1 MQNIAEEF
9 KTEIAR
15 ITVLYVQEIYNEVYL
30 DLEDDFLKEDLK
42 SYHDEAMSYAREPI
56 AQRTDELVEAL
67 RGDNCY
73 LRHLHSYITMFYPQK
88 LSRFYVSAR
97 NAITDTFTKRT
108 IHEDID
114 NVAENVRVWKEIF
127 NEIHFMRNF

>member
-15 ITVLYVQEIYNEVYL
+15 LIVLYVQEIYNEVYL

-42 SYHDEAMSYAREPI
+42 NYHDEAMSYAREPI
-56 AQRTDELVEAL
+56 VQRTDELVNAL
-67 RGDNCY
+67 RGNECY
-73 LRHLHSYITMFYPQK
+73 LRHLHSYITMYYPSK
-88 LSRFYVSAR
+88 LSRFYLLAR
-97 NAITDTFTKRT
+97 NAITDTFTKQT
-108 IHEDID
+108 IHDSVADI
-114 NVAENVRVWKEIF
+114 VENVRVWKSIF

>member
-15 ITVLYVQEIYNEVYL
+15 LIVLYVQEIYNEVYL

-67 RGDNCY
+67 RGDDGY

-97 NAITDTFTKRT
+97 NAITDVFTKQT
-108 IHEDID
+108 IHNID

-127 NEIHFMRNF
+127 NEIPFMRNF

>member
-15 ITVLYVQEIYNEVYL
+15 LIVLYVQEIYNEVYL

-42 SYHDEAMSYAREPI
+42 SYHDEAMSYAMKPI
-56 AQRTDELVEAL
+56 TQRTDELVEAL
-67 RGDNCY
+67 RGDDCY
-73 LRHLHSYITMFYPQK
+73 LRHLHSFITMFYPQK
-88 LSRFYVSAR
+88 LSRFYLLAR
-97 NAITDTFTKRT
+97 NAITETFTKQT
-108 IHEDID
+108 IHNID

-127 NEIHFMRNF
+127 NEIPFMRNF

>member
-15 ITVLYVQEIYNEVYL
+15 VMVLYVQEIYNEVYL

-42 SYHDEAMSYAREPI
+42 SYHDEAMSYAMEPI
-56 AQRTDELVEAL
+56 VQRTDELVRVL
-67 RGDNCY
+67 RGNDCY

-88 LSRFYVSAR
+88 LSRFYLTAR
-97 NAITDTFTKRT
+97 NAITDVFTKQT
-108 IHEDID
+108 IHEDIN
-114 NVAENVRVWKEIF
+114 NVVENVRVRKEVL

>member
-15 ITVLYVQEIYNEVYL
+15 VIVLYVQEIYNEVYL
-30 DLEDDFLKEDLK
+30 DLENDLLKEDLK

-67 RGDNCY
+67 RGDDCY
-73 LRHLHSYITMFYPQK
+73 LRHLHSYITMFYPRK
-88 LSRFYVSAR
+88 LSRFYLLAR
-97 NAITDTFTKRT
+97 NAITDTFTRQT
-108 IHEDID
+108 IHDNIN
-114 NVAENVRVWKEIF
+114 NVAENVRVRTSIIH
-127 NEIHFMRNF
+127 EIHFMRNF